1 MNLKDNYIRDVFYQT
16 NFIND
21 TLKILNLIAII

>member
-1 MNLKDNYIRDVFYQT
+1 MNLKDNYIRGVFYQT

-21 TLKILNLIAII
+21 ALKILNLIAII